1 MFDPTVD
8 PQLRSEILTRVG
20 SQTMTDRERARLFGL
35 PDGCRI
41 REGAKIL
48 APQKLKMGR
57 DCWIGEHAV
66 LDAQGGLEIGDSC
79 QIGLYTMIWTH
90 SSHRQALAGETGT
103 SRDKIEY
110 KPTKIGSN
118 VFIAGPSVVLAGVT
132 IGDGALISPM
142 SLVDRDIPAGGRFN
156 AQWERRQLEKRVAEL
171 EQRLGEDWAR
181 RLSRPADG
189 GERSATAS

>member
-8 PQLRSEILTRVG
+8 PQLRSEILTRVA
-20 SQTMTDRERARLFGL
+20 SQTMTDRERAKLFGL

-48 APQKLKMGR
+48 ALQRLKMGR
-57 DCWIGEHAV
+57 NCWIGEHAV
-66 LDAQGGLEIGDSC
+66 LDAQGGLEIGDNC

-103 SRDKIEY
+103 SRDNIEY

-118 VFIAGPSVVLAGVT
+118 VFIGGPSVVLAGVT
-132 IGDGALISPM
+132 IGEGAVISPM
-142 SLVDRDIPAGGRFN
+142 SLVDRDIPAGARFN
-156 AQWERRQLEKRVAEL
+156 AQWERRELEKRVAEL
-171 EQRLGEDWAR
+171 EKRLGK
-181 RLSRPADG
+181 
-189 GERSATAS
+189 